1 MAPNLEIGDLVQ
13 QAQDQLTSQAMQL
26 DCNAVLGMQF
36 SVTTDGK
43 DKTPVIFAFGTPC
56 VVLQS
61 ASMPALAPPG
71 AAAKAAPFVAKGE
84 SPTSQETDDEE
95 EPEDNGDY
103 EEEEEEEEEDSEE
116 EDDMGIEM

>member
-1 MAPNLEIGDLVQ
+1 MAPNLAIGDLVQ
-13 QAQDQLTSQAMQL
+13 QAQDQLTSQAMLL

-61 ASMPALAPPG
+61 ASMPNIAPAG
-71 AAAKAAPFVAKGE
+71 AAAVVAKRE
-84 SPTSQETDDEE
+84 NPTSQETDDEE
-95 EPEDNGDY
+95 DVEDNGD
-103 EEEEEEEEEDSEE
+103 EEEEDDESSEE